1 MVVMVAVMIVMTVS
15 ERTLLPFTVTAIFPV
30 VAVSGT
36 LNRSSVDELVNTV
49 AATPLTVTV
58 FSLLF
63 ALKPVPVIFT
73 PYPTPEINGEKL
85 LTLSGCIKSVT
96 VNEFTEVPV
105 VPFTDTE
112 IGALDAP
119 AGTTTTSLFSVAETT
134 IAWTVPNV
142 TVFAEVIVLKPDPLM
157 TIWAPTVSC
166 IGTML
171 EMTGVKVGAGSAFLQ
186 PDKNMNTHT
195 THEQTRAMGVN
206 FFILILNRYNGSG
219 EQASIDPL
227 NIIPINLRCKRQT
240 PLSSTRKKKNLRLSF
255 IS

>member
-36 LNRSSVDELVNTV
+36 LNRSSVDELINTV
-49 AATPLTVTV
+49 AATPLTVTI
-58 FSLLF
+58 FSVLLG
-63 ALKPVPVIFT
+63 LKPVPVIFT
-73 PYPTPEINGEKL
+73 AYPTPEIRGENSL
-85 LTLSGCIKSVT
+85 NSRGCIKPVT

-112 IGALDAP
+112 MGALDAP
-119 AGTTTTSLFSVAETT
+119 AGTTTTSLFSVAEITV
-134 IAWTVPNV
+134 AWTVPNV
-142 TVFAEVIVLKPDPLM
+142 TVFAKAIVLKPDPLM

-171 EMTGVKVGAGSAFLQ
+171 EMTGVKAGAGSAFLQ
-186 PDKNMNTHT
+186 EDMSMNTHT
-195 THEQTRAMGVN
+195 THEHTRAMGVS

-219 EQASIDPL
+219 EQVSIDPL
-227 NIIPINLRCKRQT
+227 NIIPIKMRCKLQT
-240 PLSSTRKKKNLRLSF
+240 LLSPT
-255 IS
+255 